1 MLWREY
7 GQFLCFY
14 QEPHGKLNKCTRTQL
29 LLAAS
34 HWHALLRFNSH
45 AATVR
50 RPQITDHRGDLEP
63 PAIGK
68 AMGEDTAHTACHVAQ
83 DNYY

>member
-14 QEPHGKLNKCTRTQL
+14 QEAHGKLNKCTRAQL
-29 LLAAS
+29 LLAES
-34 HWHALLRFNSH
+34 HWHALLRFNSQ
-45 AATVR
+45 AATVCQ
-50 RPQITDHRGDLEP
+50 PQITDHRGDLEP

-68 AMGEDTAHTACHVAQ
+68 EMGEDIAHTACHVAQ